1 LTTWPLAGQDAGM
14 ALQPV
19 RRRSVPDEVFEQLAA
34 EVVGGG
40 LGPGEALPSER
51 RLSELL
57 GVSRP
62 AVREALQRLSHAGL
76 VEVRQGDTTTVRD
89 FRRTAGLELL
99 PRLLVLAGELDLGV
113 ARSLL
118 EARLLLGPQVA
129 GLAARKVGADP
140 TLAAQ
145 VGAGLHDA
153 VRRLAGSEDP
163 VDRQHVALAYWDLVV
178 DAGDN
183 IAFRLMFNSLRAAYE
198 PAIEALA
205 TVMAAEVEQVDTY
218 SALADAV
225 AAGDPA
231 AASQAAQALLGPVT
245 EALLHTLGVLD
256 AADPDDTTTHPD
268 EESR

>member
-1 LTTWPLAGQDAGM
+1 MP
-14 ALQPV
+14 LQPV
-19 RRRSVPDEVFEQLAA
+19 RRRSVPDEVFEQLAH

-89 FRRTAGLELL
+89 FRRHGGLELL

-129 GLAARKVGADP
+129 GLAARKLPTSAKADA
-140 TLAAQ
+140 LAADLR
-145 VGAGLHDA
+145 AA
-153 VRRLAGSEDP
+153 VRRLETAADL
-163 VDRQHVALAYWDLVV
+163 VAKQHHALAFWDLVV

-205 TVMAAEVEQVDTY
+205 FVMAAEVEQVATY
-218 SALADAV
+218 SALADAIESGSPD
-225 AAGDPA
+225 AATR
-231 AASQAAQALLGPVT
+231 AAQDLLGPVT
-245 EALLHTLGVLD
+245 HALLHTLG
-256 AADPDDTTTHPD
+256 
-268 EESR
+268 

>member
-1 LTTWPLAGQDAGM
+1 MP
-14 ALQPV
+14 LQPV
-19 RRRSVPDEVFEQLAA
+19 RRRSVPDEVFDQLAH

-51 RLSELL
+51 RLAELL

-62 AVREALQRLSHAGL
+62 AVREALQRLSQAGL

-89 FRRTAGLELL
+89 FRRHGGLELL

-129 GLAARKVGADP
+129 GLAARKLPTCADADTVGAD
-140 TLAAQ
+140 LRA
-145 VGAGLHDA
+145 A
-153 VRRLAGSEDP
+153 VRRLGASADP
-163 VDRQHVALAYWDLVV
+163 VARQHAALAFWDLVV

-205 TVMAAEVEQVDTY
+205 TVMAAEVEQVATY
-218 SALADAV
+218 DALADAV
-225 AAGDPA
+225 IAGDDDA
-231 AASQAAQALLGPVT
+231 ATRAAQDLLGPAT
-245 EALLHTLGVLD
+245 EALLTALGALD
-256 AADPDDTTTHPD
+256 AADPDDTTTRLED
-268 EESR
+268 R

>member
-1 LTTWPLAGQDAGM
+1 MP
-14 ALQPV
+14 LQPV

-34 EVVGGG
+34 EVVGGAI
-40 LGPGEALPSER
+40 GPGEALPSER
-51 RLSELL
+51 RLAELL

-89 FRRTAGLELL
+89 FRRHGGLELL
-99 PRLLVLAGELDLGV
+99 PRLLVMDDSLDVAV

-129 GLAARKVGADP
+129 GLAARKLASSP
-140 TLAAQ
+140 TRAAA
-145 VGAGLHDA
+145 VAASLRDV
-153 VRRLAGSEDP
+153 VRRLAESSDA
-163 VDRQHVALAYWDLVV
+163 VAKQHDALAFWDLVV

-205 TVMAAEVEQVDTY
+205 FVMAAEVEQVATY
-218 SALADAV
+218 SALADAIE
-225 AAGDPA
+225 AGNPDTA
-231 AASQAAQALLGPVT
+231 TRAAQDLLGPVT
-245 EALLHTLGVLD
+245 HALLHTLGVLD
-256 AADPDDTTTHPD
+256 AADPDDTVTHP
-268 EESR
+268 EETT

>member
-1 LTTWPLAGQDAGM
+1 MP
-14 ALQPV
+14 LQPV

-34 EVVGGG
+34 EVVGGS

-99 PRLLVLAGELDLGV
+99 PRLLVLAGSLDVGV

-129 GLAARKVGADP
+129 GLAARKLASSPAQAAAVAAD
-140 TLAAQ
+140 LRA
-145 VGAGLHDA
+145 V
-153 VRRLAGSEDP
+153 VRRL
-163 VDRQHVALAYWDLVV
+163 
-178 DAGDN
+178 
-183 IAFRLMFNSLRAAYE
+183 
-198 PAIEALA
+198 
-205 TVMAAEVEQVDTY
+205 VE
-218 SALADAV
+218 
-225 AAGDPA
+225 
-231 AASQAAQALLGPVT
+231 
-245 EALLHTLGVLD
+245 
-256 AADPDDTTTHPD
+256 
-268 EESR
+268 

>member
-1 LTTWPLAGQDAGM
+1 MP
-14 ALQPV
+14 LQPV

-34 EVVGGG
+34 EVVGGA

-89 FRRTAGLELL
+89 FRRHGGLELL
-99 PRLLVLAGELDLGV
+99 PRLLVHAGSLDIGV

-118 EARLLLGPQVA
+118 EARLVLGPQVA
-129 GLAARKVGADP
+129 ALAARK
-140 TLAAQ
+140 LAASPSRAAA
-145 VGAGLHDA
+145 VGAGLRAA
-153 VRRLAGSEDP
+153 VRRLAESEDS
-163 VDRQHVALAYWDLVV
+163 VARQHEALAFWDLVV

-183 IAFRLMFNSLRAAYE
+183 IAFRLMFNSLRTAYE

-205 TVMAAEVEQVDTY
+205 LVMAAEVEQVATY

-225 AAGDPA
+225 VTGAPDA
-231 AASQAAQALLGPVT
+231 AARAAQDLLGPVT
-245 EALLHTLGVLD
+245 GALLHTLGVLD

-268 EESR
+268 VLEDR

>member
-1 LTTWPLAGQDAGM
+1 MP
-14 ALQPV
+14 LQPV
-19 RRRSVPDEVFEQLAA
+19 RRRSVPDEVFEQLAQ
-34 EVVGGG
+34 EVVGGS

-51 RLSELL
+51 RLAELL

-89 FRRTAGLELL
+89 FRRHAGLELL
-99 PRLLVLAGELDLGV
+99 PRLLVLAGSLDLGV

-129 GLAARKVGADP
+129 ALAARKLAGAP
-140 TLAAQ
+140 GRAAE

-153 VRRLAGSEDP
+153 VRRLEASQDP
-163 VDRQHVALAYWDLVV
+163 VARQYDALAFWDLVV

-198 PAIEALA
+198 PAVEALA
-205 TVMAAEVEQVDTY
+205 VVMAAEVEQVSTY
-218 SALADAV
+218 AALADAV
-225 AAGDPA
+225 VGGDPDA
-231 AASQAAQALLGPVT
+231 ATRAAQDLLAPVT

-256 AADPDDTTTHPD
+256 AADPDDTTTRPED
-268 EESR
+268 

>member
-1 LTTWPLAGQDAGM
+1 MP
-14 ALQPV
+14 LQPV
-19 RRRSVPDEVFEQLAA
+19 RRRSVPDDVFEQLAA
-34 EVVGGG
+34 EVVGGA
-40 LGPGEALPSER
+40 LSPGEPLPSER

-89 FRRTAGLELL
+89 FRRHGGLELL
-99 PRLLVLAGELDLGV
+99 PRLLVLAGELDLAV

-129 GLAARKVGADP
+129 A
-140 TLAAQ
+140 LAAQ
-145 VGAGLHDA
+145 KLAASPDRAAAVGAGLRDA
-153 VRRLAGSEDP
+153 VRRLGASDDP
-163 VDRQHVALAYWDLVV
+163 VGRQHDALAFWDLVV

-198 PAIEALA
+198 PAVEALA
-205 TVMAAEVEQVDTY
+205 IVMAAEVEQVATY
-218 SALADAV
+218 STLADAV
-225 AAGDPA
+225 VSGDA
-231 AASQAAQALLGPVT
+231 EGASRAAQDLLGPVT

-256 AADPDDTTTHPD
+256 AADPDDTTTHP
-268 EESR
+268 EEDQR

>member
-1 LTTWPLAGQDAGM
+1 MP
-14 ALQPV
+14 LQPV
-19 RRRSVPDEVFEQLAA
+19 RRCSVPDEVFEQLAA

-40 LGPGEALPSER
+40 LGPGESLPSER

-62 AVREALQRLSHAGL
+62 AVREALQRLSQAGL
-76 VEVRQGDTTTVRD
+76 VEVRQGGTTTVRD
-89 FRRTAGLELL
+89 FRSHGGLELL

-129 GLAARKVGADP
+129 GLAARKLAADP
-140 TLAAQ
+140 ERAAA
-145 VGAGLHDA
+145 VGAGLRA
-153 VRRLAGSEDP
+153 VVRRLAGSSD
-163 VDRQHVALAYWDLVV
+163 DLARQMDALAFWDLVV

-198 PAIEALA
+198 PAMEALA
-205 TVMAAEVEQVDTY
+205 AVMAAEVEQVDTY
-218 SALADAV
+218 TAVADAIV
-225 AAGDPA
+225 AGDPA
-231 AASQAAQALLGPVT
+231 TATRAAQDLLAPVT

-256 AADPDDTTTHPD
+256 AADPDD
-268 EESR
+268 EETR

>member
-1 LTTWPLAGQDAGM
+1 MP
-14 ALQPV
+14 LQPV
-19 RRRSVPDEVFEQLAA
+19 RRRSVPDDVFEQLAA

-40 LGPGEALPSER
+40 LGPGESLPSER
-51 RLSELL
+51 ALAELL

-76 VEVRQGDTTTVRD
+76 VEVRQGGTTTVRD
-89 FRRTAGLELL
+89 FRHHGGLELL

-129 GLAARKVGADP
+129 ALAARKVAASPERGATVSAD
-140 TLAAQ
+140 LRA
-145 VGAGLHDA
+145 V
-153 VRRLAGSEDP
+153 VRRLGESDDP
-163 VDRQHVALAYWDLVV
+163 VALQHEALRFWDLVV

-183 IAFRLMFNSLRAAYE
+183 IAFRLMFNSLRSAYE

-205 TVMAAEVEQVDTY
+205 VVMAAEVEQVGTY
-218 SALADAV
+218 AALADAV
-225 AAGDPA
+225 TAGDPDA
-231 AASQAAQALLGPVT
+231 ATRAASDLLGPVT

-256 AADPDDTTTHPD
+256 AADPDD
-268 EESR
+268 EETR